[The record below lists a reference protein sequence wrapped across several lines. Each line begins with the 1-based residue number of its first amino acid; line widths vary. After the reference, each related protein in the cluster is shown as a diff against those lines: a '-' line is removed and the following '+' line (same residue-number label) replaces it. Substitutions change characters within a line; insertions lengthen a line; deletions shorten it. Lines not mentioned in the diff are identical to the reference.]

1 MDKKYIIASVA
12 IVAVIIGGLALVFSG
27 SSAEAEPLTK
37 LTEADVEAIAR
48 SQEQL
53 GDNTLV
59 EKLAVPEARQA
70 FLQGMKEHLA
80 LAAAATEE
88 GIDEDPL
95 FKINRDYKVNRL
107 LADLYEPKLGHGPD
121 NPFKPSKEDV
131 DRIFADSGN
140 AAAFKRDMDALQQI
154 QNDANA
160 KMGTGIQPGILA
172 GESLERAKK
181 SWVRAKLLSDR
192 AKADAA
198 FMESNEVKLRINVL
212 VAGLLSSDLLR
223 KHWAE
228 RIRATDSEIANFIAT
243 RPEYDLK
250 RKWQK
255 ADEVHK
261 RALAGES
268 FNKLVAE
275 FTEHRP
281 TKTTGGLIENIIA
294 GDYPGPIENALLAAT
309 PGKVLPQIVESEL
322 GRHILM
328 LVKRTAK
335 RRDDGREVIEYSYRQ
350 ILFQSKFEQP
360 GVNNPEIPP
369 PFMTAEEIARM
380 LIEREK
386 RDRLVAEYVAKSKIE
401 VPAEAPAASE

>member
-27 SSAEAEPLTK
+27 SSADAEPLTK

-53 GDNTLV
+53 GDKSLV
-59 EKLAVPEARQA
+59 ESLAVPEAKQA
-70 FLQGMKEHLA
+70 FLKGMKEHLV
-80 LAAAATEE
+80 LAAAAKEE
-88 GIDEDPL
+88 GLDDDPL
-95 FKINRDYKVNRL
+95 FKINRDYKVDRL
-107 LADLYEPKLGHGPD
+107 LADLYEAKLGHNPE
-121 NPFKPSKEDV
+121 NPFKISKEEI
-131 DRIFADSGN
+131 DRVFAESGN

-154 QNDANA
+154 QNDVNA

-172 GESLERAKK
+172 GEGLERAKK
-181 SWVRAKLLSDR
+181 SWARAKVLSDR
-192 AKADAA
+192 AKADTE
-198 FMESNEVKLRINVL
+198 FMESQEVKLRVNVL

-223 KHWAE
+223 KHWSE
-228 RIRATDSEIANFIAT
+228 RIRATDREIAEFIAK

-255 ADEVHK
+255 ADEVLK

-268 FNKLVAE
+268 FNKLVTE
-275 FTEHRP
+275 FSEHRP

-294 GDYPGPIENALLAAT
+294 GDNPGPVENALLAAT
-309 PGKVLPQIVESEL
+309 PGKVLPQVVESEL
-322 GRHILM
+322 GRHVLM
-328 LVKRTAK
+328 LVKRTEK
-335 RRDDGREVIEYSYRQ
+335 QRNDGRVVTEYSYRQ
-350 ILFQSKFEQP
+350 ILFQNKFEQP
-360 GVNNPEIPP
+360 GVNDPEIPP

-386 RDRLVAEYVAKSKIE
+386 RDRLVAEYMAKSKIE
-401 VPAEAPAASE
+401 VPGEAPAASE

>member
-59 EKLAVPEARQA
+59 EKLAVPEAKQA

-107 LADLYEPKLGHGPD
+107 LADLYEPKIGHGPD

-140 AAAFKRDMDALQQI
+140 ATAFKRDMDALQQI

-160 KMGTGIQPGILA
+160 KMGTDIQPGILA

-181 SWVRAKLLSDR
+181 SWVRAKMLSDR
-192 AKADAA
+192 AKANAA
-198 FMESNEVKLRINVL
+198 FMESNEVKLRVNVL

-335 RRDDGREVIEYSYRQ
+335 RRDGGREVIEYSYRQ
-350 ILFQSKFEQP
+350 ILFQNKFEQP